1 VRTWRPARAR
11 TALAIGVGVV
21 LALWIAGELLLP
33 GIAERRVRG
42 RLTKDGGSAQVSVS
56 SRPAL
61 RLLFG
66 DGDRIAIRARGVR
79 FELPAFGSSARQ
91 DVFSKLD
98 GFAAVDIRM
107 DDLTASPFHAD
118 RLTLTRASGQA
129 DYRLRVSASATP
141 ADLGSYVGGPLG
153 GIGAGLL
160 GGAAPIAVRGDYL
173 LRSDGGRPRTVSG
186 TGSVAGI
193 PVGTL
198 GAAFADAVLSGL

>member
-42 RLTKDGGSAQVSVS
+42 RLTKDGGSAHVSVS

-66 DGDRIAIRARGVR
+66 DGRRIAIRARGVR
-79 FELPAFGSSARQ
+79 FELPPFGGSSRE

-98 GFAAVDIRM
+98 GFDSVDIQM
-107 DDLTASPFHAD
+107 DDLIASPFHAD

-129 DYRLRVSASATP
+129 DYRLRVIATATP
-141 ADLGSYVGGPLG
+141 AVLGSYIGGPLG
-153 GIGAGLL
+153 AIGAGLL
-160 GGAAPIAVRGDYL
+160 GGSAPVDVRGDYL
-173 LRSDGGRPRTVSG
+173 LHSDGGRPRTVGG

-193 PVGTL
+193 PAGTL

>member
-1 VRTWRPARAR
+1 V
-11 TALAIGVGVV
+11 AIGVGVV
-21 LALWIAGELLLP
+21 LALWIASELLLP
-33 GIAERRVRG
+33 AIAERRVRG
-42 RLTKDGGSAQVSVS
+42 RLTKDGGTAQVSMS

-66 DGDRIAIRARGVR
+66 DGRRIAIAARGLR
-79 FELPAFGSSARQ
+79 FELPPFGTSSRE

-98 GFAAVDIRM
+98 GFDTVDISM
-107 DDLTASPFHAD
+107 DDLTASPFRAD
-118 RLTLTRASGQA
+118 RLTLTRAAGQA
-129 DYRLRVSASATP
+129 DYRLRVSATATP
-141 ADLGSYVGGPLG
+141 SDLGSYVGGALG

-160 GGAAPIAVRGDYL
+160 GGAAPIDVRGDYL

-193 PVGTL
+193 SVGTL

>member
-1 VRTWRPARAR
+1 
-11 TALAIGVGVV
+11 
-21 LALWIAGELLLP
+21 
-33 GIAERRVRG
+33 
-42 RLTKDGGSAQVSVS
+42 
-56 SRPAL
+56 
-61 RLLFG
+61 
-66 DGDRIAIRARGVR
+66 VR
-79 FELPAFGSSARQ
+79 FELPAFGSSARD

-98 GFAAVDIRM
+98 GFATVDIRM

-129 DYRLRVSASATP
+129 GYRLRVSATATP
-141 ADLGSYVGGPLG
+141 AELGSYVGGPLG

-160 GGAAPIAVRGDYL
+160 GGGAPVAVRGDYV

-198 GAAFADAVLSGL
+198 GAAFADAVLAGL

>member
-1 VRTWRPARAR
+1 MPTWRRPRAR
-11 TALAIGVGVV
+11 QAAAIGVGVV
-21 LALWIAGELLLP
+21 LAVVIAGELLLP
-33 GIAERRVRG
+33 GIAERRVRD
-42 RLTKDGGSAQVSVS
+42 RLTKGGGSAQVSVS

-61 RLLFG
+61 RLLFS

-79 FELPAFGSSARQ
+79 FELPAFGSSTRD

-98 GFAAVDIRM
+98 GFATVDIRM

-129 DYRLRVSASATP
+129 GYRLRVSATATP
-141 ADLGSYVGGPLG
+141 AELGSYVGGPLG

-160 GGAAPIAVRGDYL
+160 GGGAPVAVRGDYV

-198 GAAFADAVLSGL
+198 GAAFADAVLAGL

>member
-1 VRTWRPARAR
+1 V
-11 TALAIGVGVV
+11 AIGVGVL
-21 LALWIAGELLLP
+21 LALLIASELLLP
-33 GIAERRVRG
+33 GIAERRVQG

-98 GFAAVDIRM
+98 GFGAVDIRM

-129 DYRLRVSASATP
+129 DYRLRVSATATP